1 MKILK
6 TNATQWLSHGN
17 STKRVIEIFEE
28 IVGYLD
34 AIYEKPKDTE
44 IKGIRDALLRH
55 MILRHTMRQP
65 VPCRS
70 FGNK

>member
-6 TNATQWLSHGN
+6 TNATRWLSHGN
-17 STKRVIEIFEE
+17 STKIEI
-28 IVGYLD
+28 VDYLD

-44 IKGIRDALLRH
+44 IKSIRDALLRH